1 VARKNEAR
9 RQKRIAKQK
18 SKRQAKRSFLF
29 QRSSEDPTVRLQ
41 QAEKWP
47 VVKALVAATLW
58 KEGIGNLLIARQDS
72 EGRLVFAAFLVDVYC
87 LGAKNAFWRA
97 GTRADL
103 EDMIRQM
110 DEVRRMIP
118 ITPACLVKIV
128 QGAVDYAQSFG
139 FPPHPDYRHASKLL
153 EGIDPSTCRESF
165 TFGKDGKPF
174 YIQGPNESPAQAQAI
189 MQRVQGLGGH
199 FFVQLHGPD
208 VQEFPAIED
217 EFDEG

>member
-18 SKRQAKRSFLF
+18 SKRLAKRSLLF
-29 QRSSEDPTVRLQ
+29 QRSSKDPAVRLQ

-47 VVKALVAATLW
+47 VVKAFVAATLW
-58 KEGIGNLLIARQDS
+58 QERIGNLMIARQDS
-72 EGRLVFAAFLVDVYC
+72 GGRLVFAAFLVDVYC

-97 GTRADL
+97 GTRADF

-128 QGAVDYAQSFG
+128 KGAVDDAQSLG
-139 FPPHPDYRHASKLL
+139 FPPHPDYHHASQLL
-153 EGIDPSTCRESF
+153 DGIDPSTCPNSF

-174 YIQGPNESPAQAQAI
+174 YIQGSNESPAQVEAI
-189 MQRVQGLGGH
+189 MQRIHGVGGH

-208 VQEFPAIED
+208 VEESPGMEE